1 MTIPSVNKTRS
12 PKRVLVLSLQPF
24 RFATRPR
31 KAAQTLA
38 GKCDVLFLSP
48 SAIGRAGQWDVP
60 GHRVEHGVKVL
71 QLPADTPKTAPNSFT
86 ALYNIAKVYGVV
98 GVRLARQVLNTP
110 ADAVFSTS
118 LALAPFAMLHR
129 RKFNSRIVVD
139 VSEHP
144 SEATVRGS
152 LASWFARSDSA
163 ILHRLQRTHTVLT
176 TVTYGIADKLK
187 DDYGFNDVRL
197 VRNVPAAS
205 WRAAYLPPPG
215 EKTLSLVNIGSI
227 FETRGFEL
235 LIETMAECKRR
246 GIPVRLTLYGNGRA
260 EYLQSLHELVGE
272 HDVADRV
279 TFAGSLARDEVSA
292 TYLKHDAGLVIY
304 EPTGTANDGLSNKL
318 MECVSTGRP
327 VIAGN
332 LPENTRFVT
341 HYGVGELAE
350 MSVEGLT
357 DAIETFQSNTDRDSL
372 ARHCRNIGDD
382 ELTWEKEFASVA
394 SYLLDRQ

>member
-1 MTIPSVNKTRS
+1 MTIQTGTNTQS

-31 KAAQTLA
+31 KAAQALA
-38 GKCDVLFLSP
+38 GTCDVLFLSP

-60 GHRVEHGVKVL
+60 GHRLEDGVKIL
-71 QLPADTPKTAPNSFT
+71 QLPADTPKTSPNLLT
-86 ALYNIAKVYGVV
+86 ALYNMAKVYGVV
-98 GVRLARQVLNTP
+98 GLRLARQVLNTP

-129 RKFNSRIVVD
+129 KKFNSRIVVD

-152 LASWFARSDSA
+152 LASWFARTDSA
-163 ILHRLQRTHTVLT
+163 ILHRLQRTDTVLT
-176 TVTYGIADKLK
+176 TVTYGIADKLTHS
-187 DDYGFNDVRL
+187 YGFSDVRL

-205 WRAAYLPPPG
+205 WRAPYIPPPG

-235 LIETMAECKRR
+235 LIETMTECKRR
-246 GIPVRLTLYGNGRA
+246 AIPVRLTLYGTGRA
-260 EYLQSLHELVGE
+260 DYLESLHQLVAE
-272 HDVADRV
+272 HHVADCV
-279 TFAGSLARDEVSA
+279 TFAGPLARDEVSA

-357 DAIETFQSNTDRDSL
+357 NAIETFQSTYDRNER
-372 ARHCRNIGDD
+372 ARHCRNIGDN

-394 SYLLDRQ
+394 NYLLDSE